1 MLKILSEIEEYWTN
15 RAEGY
20 SEVNKDELE
29 SLQRDKWLNEIKMQI
44 GSSEEKSNDNIR
56 ILDIGCGPGF
66 FSIILAQAGFNVTAI
81 DYTNEMIEK
90 AKENAGDLVNKIKF
104 IKMDAQ
110 NLQFKDNSFDVI
122 VSRNLTWNLEKPDLA
137 YKEWIRVLREKGI
150 LLNFDANW
158 YHHLFDDKKRKEY
171 ENDRKKVAEN
181 GLEDHYTC
189 TDIESMEDIARR
201 VPLSKM
207 MRPQWDIS
215 TLNKIR
221 VTSIKV
227 DLDIWKRVWSEEEKA
242 NYASTPMFLVKC
254 IK

>member
-1 MLKILSEIEEYWTN
+1 MSNLLNDIEKYWTN

-20 SEVNKDELE
+20 SDVNKEELE
-29 SLQRDKWLNEIKMQI
+29 SLQRDKWLNEIKRQI
-44 GSSEEKSNDNIR
+44 GLNKEKSNDNIR

-90 AKENAGDLVNKIKF
+90 AKENAGNLVNKIKF
-104 IKMDAQ
+104 IRMDAQ
-110 NLQFKDNSFDVI
+110 KLQFKDESFDVI

-137 YKEWIRVLREKGI
+137 YKEWIRVLRGKGI

-158 YHHLFDDKKRKEY
+158 YQHLFDDKKRKEY
-171 ENDRKKVAEN
+171 EDDRKKVTEK
-181 GLEDHYTC
+181 GLEDYYTC
-189 TDIESMEDIARR
+189 TDIESMEKIARM

-207 MRPQWDIS
+207 MRPKWDIS
-215 TLNKIR
+215 TLNKIG
-221 VTSIKV
+221 VKSINV
-227 DLDIWKRVWSEEEKA
+227 DLDIWKSVWSEEEKA
-242 NYASTPMFLVKC
+242 NCASTPMFLVKC